1 MAEPLLRLEGIG
13 KSFGP
18 VTVLDD
24 INLDIAQGEVLGILG
39 ENGAGKSTLLK
50 IISGIYTPS
59 VGRIHMGGNA
69 FDALDPISARRLGVA
84 MIPQEFNL
92 VATLKVYENV
102 FLGQELRRGGFLDH
116 TRMRAQTRALLDS
129 LEVHLDPNQTI
140 ERLSVAQKQMV
151 EVARVL
157 VNDAR
162 VVILDEPTT
171 VLTSHETAV
180 LFRVV
185 KALVDKGV
193 TVLFISHK
201 LREVKALCDRLLILR
216 DGRQVEHCA
225 VASMNEEDMARKMV
239 GRELAQIFPDK
250 PAGDVPH
257 QAPALAVRGLCVE
270 GVLHDIDFEVH
281 RGEIL
286 GLAGLVGAG
295 RTEIAE
301 TIMGLRRKSA
311 GELLID
317 GEPVTLKS
325 PRDAHARG
333 LAYLS
338 EDRQGKGLQL
348 SFNVMQNVTDL
359 SLARYVR
366 GLIRH
371 GQERKR
377 AEEYQARLSI
387 KAAHLAAPVGLL
399 SGGNQQKV
407 YFAKLLDIEPDILLL
422 DEPTRGIDISAKQ
435 QIYRLIRELTAQGK
449 AVVVISSELEE
460 IIGLADRAL
469 VIRQGR
475 VAATLEGDDINE
487 ERIMLYAA
495 GAWEAD
501 TERRADN
508 ALSQGVRP

>member
-18 VTVLDD
+18 VTVLEG
-24 INLDIAQGEVLGILG
+24 ITLDIAQGEVLGVLG

-59 VGRIHMGGNA
+59 TGRILIDGQPFA
-69 FDALDPISARRLGVA
+69 ALDPIGARRLGIA

-92 VATLKVYENV
+92 VASLKVYENV

-116 TRMRAQTRALLDS
+116 ARMREQTRKLLDS

-162 VVILDEPTT
+162 IVILDEPTT

-185 KALVDKGV
+185 KALVARGV

-201 LREVKALCDRLLILR
+201 LKEVRELCDRLLILR
-216 DGRQVEHCA
+216 DGQLVEHCA
-225 VASMNEEDMARKMV
+225 VAGMNEEAMARKMV
-239 GRELAQIFPDK
+239 GRELSRIFPDK
-250 PAGDVPH
+250 PEAPVTRGT
-257 QAPALAVRGLCVE
+257 PALEVRGLCLTN
-270 GVLHDIDFEVH
+270 VLHDIDFAVH
-281 RGEIL
+281 RGEVL

-301 TIMGLRRKSA
+301 TLMGLRRRSA
-311 GELLID
+311 GEILVD
-317 GEPVTLKS
+317 GEPVAFTS
-325 PRDAHARG
+325 PRQAHARG

-371 GQERKR
+371 GQERRR

-387 KAAHLAAPVGLL
+387 KAAHLTAPVGLL

-407 YFAKLLDIEPDILLL
+407 YFAKLLDIEPEILLL

-460 IIGLADRAL
+460 IIGLADRTL

-487 ERIMLYAA
+487 ECIMLYAA
-495 GAWEAD
+495 GAWEAG
-501 TERRADN
+501 TEPAT
-508 ALSQGVRP
+508 AHEPSQGARP

>member
-1 MAEPLLRLEGIG
+1 MAEPLLRLEGVG
-13 KSFGP
+13 KTFGP
-18 VTVLDD
+18 VTVLEG
-24 INLDIAQGEVLGILG
+24 ITLDIDQGEVLGILG

-59 VGRIHMGGNA
+59 AGRITIAGQPFA
-69 FDALDPISARRLGVA
+69 ALDPISARRQGVA

-92 VATLKVYENV
+92 VASLRVYENV
-102 FLGQELRRGGFLDH
+102 FLGQELRRSGFLDH
-116 TRMRAQTRALLDS
+116 ARMREKTRELLDS

-162 VVILDEPTT
+162 IVILDEPTT

-201 LREVKALCDRLLILR
+201 LKEVKELCDRLLILR

-225 VASMNEEDMARKMV
+225 VAGMDEEAMARKMV
-239 GRELAQIFPDK
+239 GRELSRIFPEK
-250 PAGDVPH
+250 PE
-257 QAPALAVRGLCVE
+257 APATREQPALEVRGLCVTN
-270 GVLHDIDFEVH
+270 VLHGIDFAVH
-281 RGEIL
+281 RGEVL

-301 TIMGLRRKSA
+301 AIMGLRRKSA
-311 GELLID
+311 GEILID
-317 GEPVTLKS
+317 GEPVTLTS

-348 SFNVMQNVTDL
+348 SFSVTQNVTDL
-359 SLARYVR
+359 SLSRYTR

-371 GQERKR
+371 GQARAR

-387 KAAHLAAPVGLL
+387 KAARLAAPVGLL

-407 YFAKLLDIEPDILLL
+407 YFAKLLDIEPEILLL

-487 ERIMLYAA
+487 ERLMLYAA
-495 GAWEAD
+495 GAWQTSAEHA
-501 TERRADN
+501 TAQEP
-508 ALSQGVRP
+508 SQGARP